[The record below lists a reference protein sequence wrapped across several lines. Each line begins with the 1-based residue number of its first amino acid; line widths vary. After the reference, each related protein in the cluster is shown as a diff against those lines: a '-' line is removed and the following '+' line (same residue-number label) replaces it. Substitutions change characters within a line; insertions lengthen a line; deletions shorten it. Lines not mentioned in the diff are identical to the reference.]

1 MSTSPKTWRV
11 IALAVGIALLGLT
24 VSTDSWADAA
34 HVPMHLQAQLT
45 GRLGSFDRNFQARAG
60 SVARVL
66 VLHKGGSAESEAA
79 ATSFAKAIGDIHM
92 VGGLNATVEE
102 ATFTDGPKLA
112 ARCREQKIALVYF
125 AVGLEGEMSR
135 AAGALV
141 GVDVLT
147 IGASASYATSGA
159 VVAFDLEEA
168 RPKLVLNLKSA
179 KAQNVSF
186 KSELLKLARIVQ

>member
-1 MSTSPKTWRV
+1 MSTSPKTWRIV
-11 IALAVGIALLGLT
+11 ALAVSIALLGLT
-24 VSTDSWADAA
+24 MSTDSWADAA
-34 HVPMHLQAQLT
+34 RVPMHLQAQLT

-66 VLHKGGSAESEAA
+66 VLHKSASAESEAS
-79 ATSFAKAIGDIHM
+79 ATSFAKAIADIKT
-92 VGGLNATVEE
+92 VGGLTANVEE
-102 ATFTDGPKLA
+102 MAFADGPKLA

-125 AVGLEGEMSR
+125 AVGLEGEMAR
-135 AAGALV
+135 VAGALV

-147 IGASASYATSGA
+147 IGATAAYATNGA

-186 KSELLKLARIVQ
+186 KSELLKLARIVE